1 MYREYNKYITSVK
14 VGEIVDLSKLD
25 VNKVGELKLIV
36 EHMNTELVKGRKQK
50 DIEINDFKVKERVM
64 GKRLARKG
72 FKKIENQFVFIDNKN
87 NLSVISKDI
96 GISKTN
102 QLSEISEKD
111 MQALRELIN
120 LLDPIKEVLKKSNED
135 DKIVSKEK
143 LELKP
148 KAVIDVKQKNFKV
161 DVNVLEK
168 WERFIEV
175 HKEFKV
181 QQIIS
186 LALEEFI
193 EKYS

>member
-1 MYREYNKYITSVK
+1 M
-14 VGEIVDLSKLD
+14 DLSKLD
-25 VNKVGELKLIV
+25 VNKVGEVKLIV
-36 EHMNTELVKGRKQK
+36 EHMNTELAKGRKQK

-102 QLSEISEKD
+102 QLSEKD
-111 MQALRELIN
+111 MKALRELIN

-135 DKIVSKEK
+135 NKIVSKEK